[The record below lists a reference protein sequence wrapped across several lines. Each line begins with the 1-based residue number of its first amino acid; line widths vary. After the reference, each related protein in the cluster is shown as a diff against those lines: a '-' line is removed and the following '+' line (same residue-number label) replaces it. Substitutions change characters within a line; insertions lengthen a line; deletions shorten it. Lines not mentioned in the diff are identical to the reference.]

1 MLQIVIANHVYQGL
15 YPTPSC
21 SIIIISFIMIFFYTL
36 ILLFTWNVNKWTI
49 LNNWMAIFLVKV
61 NGKKRIG
68 VMFSCC

>member
-1 MLQIVIANHVYQGL
+1 MLQIIIANHVYQGL
-15 YPTPSC
+15 NPTL
-21 SIIIISFIMIFFYTL
+21 IFFYTL

-61 NGKKRIG
+61 NEKKRIG